1 MRLRVATLLL
11 PGILFSSAL
20 ASEASRPLTVQE
32 VIKQMDER
40 GRTRSASLAHYTC
53 LRHYL
58 LKNRRFHQTAELR
71 VRMTYSSSGHK
82 TFEVLSE
89 QGLSI
94 IRRKVLRRM
103 LEAEE
108 KVRLTTGRVTSR
120 AHTLVRRIRAHSK
133 THG

>member
-11 PGILFSSAL
+11 PGILFSSAQ
-20 ASEASRPLTVQE
+20 ASEVSRPLAVQE

-40 GRTRSASLAHYTC
+40 GRARSASLAHFTC

-58 LKNRRFHQTAELR
+58 LKNRHFHQTAELR

-108 KVRLTTGRVTSR
+108 EASLTSTVWHSARTG
-120 AHTLVRRIRAHSK
+120 ADW
-133 THG
+133 